1 MAIKLGSEFFFHNVL
16 KKAQTK
22 SNAAFPSL
30 ERALDGEV
38 ETYPH
43 TSFILPLG
51 DVLQQRRTGTLPP
64 CCDVITHMKEDTK
77 GRTAT
82 KSVTKIQGFSA
93 TKNGNI
99 FLFYYKTINHI
110 APQKIKWASCFLP

>member
-22 SNAAFPSL
+22 SNTAFPSL

-51 DVLQQRRTGTLPP
+51 QRRTGTLPP
-64 CCDVITHMKEDTK
+64 CCDVITHMKEATK

-82 KSVTKIQGFSA
+82 KSVTKIQGFST
-93 TKNGNI
+93 TK
-99 FLFYYKTINHI
+99 K
-110 APQKIKWASCFLP
+110 